1 MEFNQKPDPTNDPE
15 ILEKYTRDLTQAAKD
30 GKIDPIIGRD
40 DEIMR
45 VVRILSRKTK
55 NNPVLI
61 GEPGVGKTA
70 IAEGLAQRIV
80 KGDVPSNLKNK
91 KILEL
96 DMGSVMAG
104 ASYLGEYEGRVK
116 GIVNA
121 IQKQEGEVILFIDE
135 LHLIVGA
142 GKTGTGGGMD
152 VSNLLKPALARGG
165 LKAIGATTLKEY
177 REFIEKDAA
186 LERRFQKVL
195 VSEPT
200 VSETISILRGLKE
213 KFEAY
218 HGVRIHD
225 NAIVAAA
232 QLSDRYISDRFL
244 PDKAID
250 LVDEASA
257 TIKTELASVPT
268 ELDHINRRV
277 MQLEIERAALSKE
290 TDEKSLDRL
299 KTNEVELIKL
309 KDKQND
315 LNSRWESEKNQHD
328 KLNKLRSTLNQLK
341 IELDSAQSS
350 GKYERAGEIQYS
362 LLPAIEKQLSSEEKK
377 GHDKLMSEEV
387 TEKEITTIIGRWTGI
402 PVENLMESDRER
414 LMGLGT
420 NLKKIV
426 KGQPEAITVVSDA
439 ILRSRSGIKDPS
451 KPIGSFLFIGPTG
464 VGKTEVARSL
474 AKALFSSEKKMI
486 RFDMSE
492 YMEKQSVSKLIGS
505 PPGYVGY
512 EEGGRLTEA
521 VRRQPYAIVLFDEVE
536 KAHPDVFNVLL
547 QILDDGRITDSLGKT
562 IDFKNT
568 IIIMTSNIG
577 AEYLSTTE
585 PEMIDDEVITET
597 LKKFF
602 KPEFLNRIDNIVK
615 FNSLSKEVIYE
626 IIEKTLEQL
635 KTRIF
640 EANEYV
646 INFSEATM
654 EKILKEG
661 YNHEYGARP
670 IKRYIEKN
678 IETLIAK
685 AIVSE
690 EIEKKRNYVLD
701 VANDQFVISS
711 ARKLN

>member
-1 MEFNQKPDPTNDPE
+1 MEFNQKPDPSNDPD
-15 ILEKYTRDLTQAAKD
+15 ILAKYTRDLTKVAKD
-30 GKIDPIIGRD
+30 GKMDPIIGRD

-45 VVRILSRKTK
+45 VIRILSRKTK

-121 IQKQEGEVILFIDE
+121 IQKEQGEIILFIDE

-142 GKTGTGGGMD
+142 GKTGAGGGMD

-165 LKAIGATTLKEY
+165 LKAIGATTLNEY

-195 VSEPT
+195 ISEPT

-213 KFEAY
+213 KYEAY

-225 NAIVAAA
+225 NALVAAA

-268 ELDHINRRV
+268 ELDHINRKV

-290 TDEKSLDRL
+290 TDEKSKDRL
-299 KTNEVELIKL
+299 KLNEAELSKL
-309 KDKQND
+309 KVKQSD
-315 LNSRWESEKNQHD
+315 LNTRWENEKNEHD
-328 KLNKLRSTLNQLK
+328 KVNKLRSSLNQLK
-341 IELDSAQSS
+341 IELDSAQSN

-362 LLPAIEKQLSSEEKK
+362 LLPAIEKKLKEEEKK
-377 GHDKLMSEEV
+377 SHNKLMSEEV

-420 NLKKIV
+420 NLKKMV
-426 KGQPEAITVVSDA
+426 KGQPEAISVVSDA

-451 KPIGSFLFIGPTG
+451 KPIGSFLFLGPTG

-474 AKALFSSEKKMI
+474 ARALFSSEKKMI

-492 YMEKQSVSKLIGS
+492 YMERQSVSKLIGS

-512 EEGGRLTEA
+512 EKGGRLTEA

-568 IIIMTSNIG
+568 IIIMTSNIA
-577 AEYLSTTE
+577 AEYLSSTE
-585 PEMIDDEVITET
+585 PELIDESVITET

-602 KPEFLNRIDNIVK
+602 RPEFLNRIDNIVK
-615 FNSLSKEVIYE
+615 FNPLSKEVVYE
-626 IIEKTLEQL
+626 IIEKTLEEL

-640 EANEYV
+640 EANEYI
-646 INFSEATM
+646 INFTEATL
-654 EKILKEG
+654 EKILNEG
-661 YNHEYGARP
+661 YNREYGARP

-678 IETLIAK
+678 IETLIAR

-701 VANDQFVISS
+701 VEKDHFIITS
-711 ARKLN
+711 AKKLN